1 MKVLFVCV
9 QGLASAIVISS
20 LKKQAKEED
29 IDMDIL
35 AVGIREFEKE
45 IEKGCNLAVIAP
57 QVMHKYDYLSKIS
70 NDRGIPC
77 ILVDK
82 DIYGSS
88 SEMNLLNMV
97 MKEIK

>member
-1 MKVLFVCV
+1 MKVLFVCI
-9 QGLASAIVISS
+9 QGLSSAIVISS
-20 LKKQAKEED
+20 LKKQAKKED

-82 DIYGSS
+82 DIYGSR

>member
-9 QGLASAIVISS
+9 QGLSSAIVVSS
-20 LKKQAKEED
+20 LKKQAKKED

-35 AVGIREFEKE
+35 AVGILEFEKE

-57 QVMHKYDYLSKIS
+57 QVMHKYDYFSKIS
-70 NDRGIPC
+70 NDRWIPC